1 MATAMKD
8 TDPHGVTNNTKKED
22 SLSTNS
28 PMKAQGKSQ
37 LESLPK
43 DELIKFVRKQNAVLK
58 QSKAKCDELTS
69 QLEKE
74 RSEINRLENEK
85 KDWLSRGVHAE
96 FEKKDKEFEEDFS
109 AVVMERNG
117 LQESLRILQQEYQ
130 SVVKESKKYKD
141 ALELDALKDDKT
153 QDQLRKDNQDLL
165 EKIEV
170 LQLEKEQAQNALLKL
185 EQENNQL
192 SNTCK
197 ELEVTIESMKNH
209 HEPTVLNSN
218 SVEEIGELQA
228 QLSKVVQEKEELMK
242 AVDTFADSQRETKE
256 QEIDNLKDQVE
267 KLLMERNQL
276 QTQLDQ
282 FRKNNEVGL
291 NSGDQTD
298 AIKEQTLQEN
308 ENIDEIQH
316 QEVEV
321 NYEMATKECEENK
334 FYVKVHEEHI
344 PLNP

>member
-1 MATAMKD
+1 M
-8 TDPHGVTNNTKKED
+8 V
-22 SLSTNS
+22 
-28 PMKAQGKSQ
+28 

-165 EKIEV
+165 KKIEV
-170 LQLEKEQAQNALLKL
+170 LESEKEQTQNALLKL

-197 ELEVTIESMKNH
+197 VRSLCRISAFYLQC
-209 HEPTVLNSN
+209 PTCTR
-218 SVEEIGELQA
+218 
-228 QLSKVVQEKEELMK
+228 LSKCTGDFFCKLQFSCKKTSFGSRPKEM
-242 AVDTFADSQRETKE
+242 
-256 QEIDNLKDQVE
+256 
-267 KLLMERNQL
+267 
-276 QTQLDQ
+276 
-282 FRKNNEVGL
+282 
-291 NSGDQTD
+291 
-298 AIKEQTLQEN
+298 
-308 ENIDEIQH
+308 
-316 QEVEV
+316 
-321 NYEMATKECEENK
+321 
-334 FYVKVHEEHI
+334 
-344 PLNP
+344 